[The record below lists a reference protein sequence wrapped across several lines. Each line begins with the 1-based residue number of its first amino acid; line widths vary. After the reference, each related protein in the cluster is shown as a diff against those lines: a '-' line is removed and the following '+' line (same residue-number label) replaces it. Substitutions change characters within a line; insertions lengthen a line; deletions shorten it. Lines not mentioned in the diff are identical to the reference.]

1 MTEDIFDKVKQ
12 ELLPPDDERM
22 LKIAL
27 SASPAQEELDD
38 FLSTW
43 DIEKAGSHRALMLS
57 YCMKAH
63 PELEF
68 PAYTGPRLGRSA
80 EILSVPEPQA
90 DVGVS
95 QDWLCAGSRR
105 D

>member
-1 MTEDIFDKVKQ
+1 MIESIFDKVKQ

-27 SASPAQEELDD
+27 SANPTQEELDD

-63 PELEF
+63 LELKF
-68 PAYTGPRLGRSA
+68 PGYT
-80 EILSVPEPQA
+80 
-90 DVGVS
+90 
-95 QDWLCAGSRR
+95 
-105 D
+105 